1 MKPTESLIIPASAVS
16 SFWTILGLML
26 KEEWRQNLDRAKRR
40 HLLLFP
46 VVIIGFTSILVIAL
60 RFLLEGGITGAGGE
74 AKTFTW
80 EEIKRSI
87 HLPIFLFSLG
97 MGAFAFFVQD
107 AIGRRSG
114 SRTMLVLTP
123 FFHPLRPN
131 ITYVAHYVKE
141 VLFYIGMILIPMMFG
156 MGLGL
161 IFNSIGDLG
170 SPLLPVSIFVTFLAL
185 SMTLA
190 HGVALSFALTS
201 SISRGGWLRWVSPII
216 VIVVVFGVLRG
227 PIPLDQIL
235 PGLAFQLFHD
245 PIWLFLGLVQVVAF
259 VLIGATLLDIDERVS
274 SSERQPLFNLAWASI
289 PFFSSRTRTLI
300 AKEFVDLARSG
311 ALVKMTLSYS
321 IPLIVLLLIATA
333 IDFAQAPIPFNL
345 LSYAPFLGFFGFNFY
360 SWINGID
367 RPDPYDVL
375 PVTVPDL
382 IRVKVI
388 VYLIATT
395 WISILFLMVMAERLD
410 QWSSFFPALIVML
423 ANSVYIVALTAFL
436 MGLSPNKAIF
446 DVSVM
451 GWFYLF
457 TTLPLMMLFFLSFT
471 QGDTGL
477 LENWYAQV
485 RTSGLDASASN
496 WDSEQARKG
505 FTSML
510 AISAALLGI
519 GVLLLSVVGRRWR
532 KQSFIDA

>member
-1 MKPTESLIIPASAVS
+1 MKPTQSLIVPASTVS
-16 SFWTILGLML
+16 SFRTILGLML

-60 RFLLEGGITGAGGE
+60 QFLLEGGIPGSGGE

-80 EEIKRSI
+80 DEIKRSI

-107 AIGRRSG
+107 SIGRRSG
-114 SRTMLVLTP
+114 SRTMLILTP

-131 ITYVAHYVKE
+131 ITYAAHYVKE
-141 VLFYIGMILIPMMFG
+141 VLFYIGMILIPMMLG

-161 IFNSIGDLG
+161 IFNTFGDLG
-170 SPLLPVSIFVTFLAL
+170 SPLQPLSIPVTFLAL
-185 SMTLA
+185 SLTLA

-201 SISRGGWLRWVSPII
+201 IISRGGWLRLVSPIL
-216 VIVVVFGVLRG
+216 VIVVVLGVLRG
-227 PIPLDQIL
+227 PIPLDQAL
-235 PGLAFQLFHD
+235 PGLAFQLVHD
-245 PIWLFLGLVQVVAF
+245 PIWLFLGIMQTAAL
-259 VLIGATLLDIDERVS
+259 VLIGATLLEITERIS
-274 SSERQPLFNLAWASI
+274 TSEHRPLFNAAWAGI
-289 PFFSSRTRTLI
+289 PFFSSRTRALI

-333 IDFAQAPIPFNL
+333 IDFTQAPIPFNL

-382 IRVKVI
+382 IRIKVI

-395 WISILFLMVMAERLD
+395 WISILFLMLMAERLD
-410 QWSSFFPALIVML
+410 QWGAFFPALIVML

-446 DVSVM
+446 DVSIM

-485 RTSGLDASASN
+485 RTGGLDASASEYE
-496 WDSEQARKG
+496 WQARRG
-505 FTSML
+505 FSTII
-510 AISAALLGI
+510 AISAVLLGI
-519 GVLLLSVVGRRWR
+519 GTLLLSVVGRRWH

>member
-1 MKPTESLIIPASAVS
+1 MKPTDSLINPASAGS
-16 SFWTILGLML
+16 SFRTILGLML

-60 RFLLEGGITGAGGE
+60 QFLLEGGIPGSGGE

-80 EEIKRSI
+80 DEIKRSI

-107 AIGRRSG
+107 SIGRRSG
-114 SRTMLVLTP
+114 SRTMLILTP

-141 VLFYIGMILIPMMFG
+141 VLFYIGMILIPMMLG

-161 IFNSIGDLG
+161 IFNTLGDLG
-170 SPLLPVSIFVTFLAL
+170 SPLQPLSIPVTFLAL
-185 SMTLA
+185 SLTLV

-201 SISRGGWLRWVSPII
+201 AISRGGWLRLASPIL
-216 VIVVVFGVLRG
+216 VIVVALGVLRG
-227 PIPLDQIL
+227 PIPLDQAL
-235 PGLAFQLFHD
+235 PGLAFQLIHD
-245 PIWLFLGLVQVVAF
+245 PIWLFLGLVQTAAF
-259 VLIGATLLDIDERVS
+259 VLIGATLLEITEQVS
-274 SSERQPLFNLAWASI
+274 TSEHRPLFNAAWAGI
-289 PFFSSRTRTLI
+289 PFFSSRTRALI

-321 IPLIVLLLIATA
+321 IPLIVLLLIASA
-333 IDFAQAPIPFNL
+333 IDFTQAPIPFNL

-382 IRVKVI
+382 IRIKVI

-395 WISILFLMVMAERLD
+395 WISILFLMLMAERLD
-410 QWSSFFPALIVML
+410 QWGAFFPALIVML

-446 DVSVM
+446 DVSIM

-477 LENWYAQV
+477 LENWYTQV
-485 RTSGLDASASN
+485 RTGGLDAAASEFE
-496 WDSEQARKG
+496 WQARRG
-505 FTSML
+505 FSTII
-510 AISAALLGI
+510 AISAVLLGI
-519 GVLLLSVVGRRWR
+519 GTLLLSVVGRRWH